1 MQQQFFQEKFPIY
14 KLQFSKSESKFDT
27 VDNIIQQLKSEIEA
41 NPKATLIAVFDHYQ
55 HTQSIDG
62 EIRDDI
68 KDAKNIVF
76 CFGMKIPNPEV
87 LAVRP
92 RSIAVVDL
100 GDSFMVNF
108 MEPPMQIAT
117 DFMEDWCKALL
128 K

>member
-14 KLQFSKSESKFDT
+14 KLQFNKSESKFAS
-27 VDNIIQQLKSEIEA
+27 VDEIIAQLQSEVEA
-41 NPKATLIAVFDHYQ
+41 NQHAKFIAIFDHYE

-62 EIRDDI
+62 EIRGDI
-68 KDAKNIVF
+68 KDAKNLIF

-92 RSIAVVDL
+92 RSIAVADL
-100 GDSFMVNF
+100 GDSFMVSF
-108 MEPPMQIAT
+108 MEPPMQVAT
-117 DFMEDWCKALL
+117 DFMEDWCKALV

>member
-14 KLQFSKSESKFDT
+14 KLQFNKTESKFAT
-27 VDNIIQQLKSEIEA
+27 VDEIIHQLQSEVEN
-41 NPKATLIAVFDHYQ
+41 NPKATLIAVFDHYA
-55 HTQSIDG
+55 HTQSIEGD
-62 EIRDDI
+62 IRSDI

-87 LAVRP
+87 MAVRP

-100 GDSFMVNF
+100 GDSFMVTF
-108 MEPPMQIAT
+108 MEPPMQVAT
-117 DFMEDWCKALL
+117 DFMEDWCKALV